1 MESSLKLSV
10 SGLRGIV
17 GKDLNAEEVLRYS
30 LAFSSLFS
38 GNLALGRDTRKSG
51 QWIKALVEG
60 AFLLTGNNVYDF
72 GVIPTPAF
80 LRLIGL
86 LSLDGGI
93 MVSASHNP
101 PEWNALKFAFG
112 DRLSREEE
120 IKKIEKMLNKEVKPE
135 RYGKKFMLSGF
146 PIYFAHFPKFDLS
159 NLKVA
164 FDFQNGAVANWADEL
179 FKNLGAEVITFRY
192 SGDLPDDP
200 EPSKGKF
207 EILEN
212 LLKEG
217 KVDVAF
223 GFDPDGDRVICG
235 IRGLGILSEE
245 QTTAL
250 ALYSCARNF
259 DLPKRAVINFSTS
272 TVSERILRDM
282 GFEVLRWKV
291 GEANIVMK
299 MEEIGAKLG
308 GEGNGGLIYYDF
320 TKGRDGI
327 LASVL
332 IAKSYKDGDIPP
344 IILNHPYD
352 MMKVKLKGD
361 VIEILGKIRNLVE
374 SWELYDVDGYYYRKG
389 ENWVHIRPSNTEP
402 VVRVVAEGERKFLD
416 KISKALNLKTP
427 DQR

>member
-17 GKDLNAEEVLRYS
+17 GKDLNVGEVLRYS

-72 GVIPTPAF
+72 GVIPIPAF
-80 LRLIGL
+80 LRLIRL

-112 DRLSREEE
+112 DRLSFEEE
-120 IKKIEKMLNKEVKPE
+120 VKRIEENLKKEVKHK
-135 RYGKKFMLSGF
+135 RFGRTFRLNGF
-146 PIYFAHFPKFDLS
+146 PIYFAYFPKFDLS
-159 NLKVA
+159 GLKVA
-164 FDFQNGAVANWADEL
+164 LDFQNGAVAGWADEL
-179 FKNLGAEVITFRY
+179 FKNLGANVITFRY
-192 SGDLPDDP
+192 SGDLPENP
-200 EPSKGKF
+200 EPSREKF
-207 EILEN
+207 EILDN

-235 IRGLGILSEE
+235 IKGFGMLSEE

-250 ALYSCARNF
+250 SLYSCARNF
-259 DLPKRAVINFSTS
+259 EVPKKAVLNFSTS
-272 TVSERILRDM
+272 IISERVLKDL
-282 GFEVLRWKV
+282 GFEVIRWKV
-291 GEANIVMK
+291 GEPNIVKK

-320 TKGRDGI
+320 TKGRDG
-327 LASVL
+327 LFASVL
-332 IAKSYKDGDIPP
+332 IAKSYKDGDIPN
-344 IILNHPYD
+344 LNYSLD
-352 MMKVKLKGD
+352 MVKVKFKGELGEVLKKVKD
-361 VIEILGKIRNLVE
+361 LVRG
-374 SWELYDVDGYYYRKG
+374 WEVSEVDGYYYRNG
-389 ENWVHIRPSNTEP
+389 ENWVHIRPSNTEH
-402 VVRVVAEGERKFLD
+402 VVRVVAEGERGFLD
-416 KISKALNLKTP
+416 NLIRVL
-427 DQR
+427 D